1 MFTRLR
7 LIPVVVLLTL
17 VLPAA
22 AVAQDVT
29 ETAAVQVTTVAT
41 DTTAATAA
49 TPASAGPRLEHTAIA
64 ARAASEPVESA
75 SMQGRPTRSRSV
87 ALMIVGG
94 AAIVLGSIIG
104 GDAGTLFA
112 IGGAVAL
119 LYGLYHYLQ

>member
-1 MFTRLR
+1 MFTQLR
-7 LIPVVVLLTL
+7 LIPIVVLLTL

-29 ETAAVQVTTVAT
+29 ETAAVRVTTVAT
-41 DTTAATAA
+41 DTTAAT
-49 TPASAGPRLEHTAIA
+49 TASAGPRLEHTAIA

-94 AAIVLGSIIG
+94 AAIVVGSIIG

>member
-1 MFTRLR
+1 MFTQLR
-7 LIPVVVLLTL
+7 LIPVAVLLTL
-17 VLPAA
+17 ALPAP

-29 ETAAVQVTTVAT
+29 EPAVQVTTVAI
-41 DTTAATAA
+41 DTTTAT
-49 TPASAGPRLEHTAIA
+49 TTSAGPRLEHTAIA
-64 ARAASEPVESA
+64 ARATSESVDSA
-75 SMQGRPTRSRSV
+75 SMQSRPTRSRSV